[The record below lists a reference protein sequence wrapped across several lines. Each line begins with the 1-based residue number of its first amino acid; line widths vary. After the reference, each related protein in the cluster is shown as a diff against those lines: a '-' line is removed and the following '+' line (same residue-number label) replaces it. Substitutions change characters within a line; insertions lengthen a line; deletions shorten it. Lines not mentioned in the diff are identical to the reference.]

1 MIVLNKEEVKT
12 FILKKLKKKNRSYQK
27 LFDKANTSEDI
38 FNICLL
44 ELESDSFINSKMKNE
59 IKKFKI
65 VKNKKRKILKK
76 VNKLESKLF
85 ELKKAL

>member
-1 MIVLNKEEVKT
+1 MIVLNKEEVKN